1 MAEVKSLD
9 VLLLKSIFSKIDY
22 PCNVEFIDSLW
33 TMDEC
38 QITWNE
44 DDSEKDLL
52 DGEGNTY
59 SIEYYSGWIEFDGY
73 IVVNGDNGC
82 GDTITYFF
90 KHDKEL

>member
-52 DGEGNTY
+52 DGALEIHSTMNTTLGGL
-59 SIEYYSGWIEFDGY
+59 SLTDI
-73 IVVNGDNGC
+73 
-82 GDTITYFF
+82 
-90 KHDKEL
+90 LL